1 MTTRK
6 VMSTPM
12 RTSMRVPFD
21 QEGFELNRP
30 RRATI
35 LGFRPAGTWD
45 RITNDACQQRRRR
58 CARVDRTPWVIGRCS
73 RSMVCEAACAIG
85 AVRAATRPCARR
97 PLAARGNRAERSAC
111 PAARRLS
118 AAPRNATARRLPPRP
133 AMRAIDGLPRRMIG
147 ANGRRRTRP
156 TQRALLQA
164 CGQAGRAPMPS
175 PGRTRP
181 RARLPATACFCAEAS
196 VDPPAFEA
204 IIYRRSSIC
213 RAQSR
218 GGGLMHLRLSAH
230 IVAVAAAPTSG
241 GTTMTRTTFITTLA
255 VLAIMAGG
263 GRVAFSQETLKVAI
277 PQRGAWD
284 AGVAELGQRGGIF
297 KKHGLDLEILYV
309 QAGPESIQAVIGGS
323 MDIATAAGVSA
334 AVGTF
339 AKGAPIRIIGSEM
352 IGAPDLYWY
361 VPANSPIRKVEDF
374 NGKTVAF
381 SLTGSSSHAA
391 LLALIAQ
398 HKLTAKPTSTGNI
411 AATITQTMTGQVDVG
426 FGAAPFGLD
435 LVEDG
440 KIRIVATGSD
450 VASLRTRTVR
460 VNLTSV
466 NVLQNR
472 RDAIVRFNRAYQET
486 VAWMYS
492 DPAALKHYA
501 EYSNLPEKIVLRV
514 RDLIPKESMA
524 TERVEGIDQ
533 IMADAVAGKFIPAP
547 LTAEQVKELL
557 QIPK

>member
-1 MTTRK
+1 
-6 VMSTPM
+6 
-12 RTSMRVPFD
+12 
-21 QEGFELNRP
+21 
-30 RRATI
+30 
-35 LGFRPAGTWD
+35 
-45 RITNDACQQRRRR
+45 
-58 CARVDRTPWVIGRCS
+58 
-73 RSMVCEAACAIG
+73 
-85 AVRAATRPCARR
+85 
-97 PLAARGNRAERSAC
+97 
-111 PAARRLS
+111 
-118 AAPRNATARRLPPRP
+118 
-133 AMRAIDGLPRRMIG
+133 
-147 ANGRRRTRP
+147 
-156 TQRALLQA
+156 
-164 CGQAGRAPMPS
+164 
-175 PGRTRP
+175 
-181 RARLPATACFCAEAS
+181 
-196 VDPPAFEA
+196 
-204 IIYRRSSIC
+204 
-213 RAQSR
+213 
-218 GGGLMHLRLSAH
+218 
-230 IVAVAAAPTSG
+230 
-241 GTTMTRTTFITTLA
+241 MTRATFITMLA
-255 VLAIMAGG
+255 ALAIVTGAGG
-263 GRVAFSQETLKVAI
+263 VAWSQDTLKVAI

-339 AKGAPIRIIGSEM
+339 AKGAPIRIVGSEM

-398 HKLTAKPTSTGNI
+398 YKLTAKPTSTGNI
-411 AATITQTMTGQVDVG
+411 TATITQTMTGQVDVG

-440 KIRIVATGSD
+440 KIRIIATGND
-450 VASLRTRTVR
+450 VASLR
-460 VNLTSV
+460 TSV

-514 RDLIPKESMA
+514 RELIPKESMA

-547 LTAEQVKELL
+547 LTSEQVKELL
-557 QIPK
+557 QIPN